1 MPSHFFILV
10 RLNIRSFILS
20 LFVHLLLLLLLF
32 IPRYRE
38 EEQANKL
45 QIILL
50 YRSAGQEKGVR
61 QDKVRD
67 ASLSLGMTRKG
78 GSAGQEMEAR
88 KDKVRDASLSL
99 GMTRKGGSAGQE
111 MEARKDK
118 KRRLGRTKNGRSEGQ
133 ENKLQTD
140 LVMVHLRDNQPE
152 NHQAKRPIPQRF
164 NYHQDLISKAEPPLK
179 EGFKEVTLETQTSV
193 DAKNQASEALNT
205 ANKEGISISSRS
217 EGVSKSPSTA
227 DQTLKEGAMTKRSE
241 PSGKVE
247 EAQFSIISKLVRE
260 HLEYPYLARRMG
272 WEGEVLLF
280 FRLNPTGEVEEIKVL
295 KSSGFE
301 VLDKSAVNA
310 VKRASKHFPRPKQ
323 IVLIKLPIQFKLEVG
338 GI

>member
-1 MPSHFFILV
+1 MSSHFFILV

-20 LFVHLLLLLLLF
+20 LIVHLFLFFFLF
-32 IPRYRE
+32 IPFY
-38 EEQANKL
+38 
-45 QIILL
+45 
-50 YRSAGQEKGVR
+50 
-61 QDKVRD
+61 
-67 ASLSLGMTRKG
+67 
-78 GSAGQEMEAR
+78 
-88 KDKVRDASLSL
+88 
-99 GMTRKGGSAGQE
+99 
-111 MEARKDK
+111 
-118 KRRLGRTKNGRSEGQ
+118 RSEGQ
-133 ENKLQTD
+133 VNKLQTD

-152 NHQAKRPIPQRF
+152 NHQAKGPIPQGF
-164 NYHQDLISKAEPPLK
+164 NRNQDLISKAEPPLK

-193 DAKNQASEALNT
+193 DTKNQASEALNT
-205 ANKEGISISSRS
+205 ANKEGISLSSRS
-217 EGVSKSPSTA
+217 EGV
-227 DQTLKEGAMTKRSE
+227 KEGAMTKTSE

-280 FRLNPTGEVEEIKVL
+280 FRLNPTGEVEELKVL

-323 IVLIKLPIQFKLEVG
+323 IVLIKLPIQFKLESG